1 MRKRKSGYK
10 KKETEVTVD
19 YLRYR
24 FNYFYKRGEWDEAKK
39 VSERANALYGGDI
52 DQEFHA
58 KLESKRD
65 PKDPFGIGKTRKLR
79 YG

>member
-1 MRKRKSGYK
+1 MRNRKKGYTK
-10 KKETEVTVD
+10 KKQDITVD

-24 FNYFYKRGEWDEAKK
+24 FNYFYKRGQWEDAKK
-39 VSERANALYGGDI
+39 VSDRADALFGRNL

-58 KLESKRD
+58 KIQDNPR
-65 PKDPFGIGKTRKLR
+65 DPFGIGKAKKIK

>member
-10 KKETEVTVD
+10 KKETKVTVD

-39 VSERANALYGGDI
+39 VSESANALFGRNL

-58 KLESKRD
+58 KIQDD
-65 PKDPFGIGKTRKLR
+65 PRDPFGIGKAKKIK